1 MAELIAEAMLG
12 PATTECNWL
21 LITLKTSIYRD
32 PSTMQTVAEEILDEM
47 RQCPPSSGFTRVEIP
62 GEREREHRLRCNGVI
77 AVPEPTWQQILALAD
92 KT

>member
-21 LITLKTSIYRD
+21 LITLKTSIYREG
-32 PSTMQTVAEEILDEM
+32 SSMQAIAEEILDEM
-47 RQCPPSSGFTRVEIP
+47 RQCPPSPGFERVEIP

-77 AVPEPTWQQILALAD
+77 PVPAATWQQILALAS
-92 KT
+92 KA